1 MRETPYQA
9 NRALAVL
16 SKMLQLA
23 EVWGFR
29 PMKSNPCYLIE
40 KFKERPKERYLSE
53 AELSRLGE
61 VLAQV
66 EREKLVDVF
75 VVAAIRLLIFTG
87 ARVSEILNL
96 QWQHVD
102 LNNGTLRLPD
112 SKTGAKVI
120 FLSVP
125 AANVL
130 KKMPKLVGSP
140 WVIPSEEPENPWVN
154 INKPW
159 LKIREMAKLEG
170 VRIHDLRHTFASIAV
185 QSGLSLEMVG
195 GLLGH
200 SQASTTKRY
209 SHLSNRFLST
219 EKQKS
224 GRQVGQ
230 SPQHP
235 EEKAEGIGF
244 AEGKIAPADLPLEA
258 FRNGPPLWP
267 TPPFGPDSEDKNPR
281 QEKAPGTA
289 FGPSA
294 FLPSEPCSVSRPRG
308 REMDALRAPSRP
320 IAPQGVRGRW
330 AGTDQQ
336 GQIKKA
342 GTAFLMRWGEGSKP
356 NTQQGVEDK
365 RRGAMWPPWL
375 CSVADALPVE
385 IGIPLTL
392 KNAGSDLGETP
403 EEGMDI

>member
-1 MRETPYQA
+1 
-9 NRALAVL
+9 
-16 SKMLQLA
+16 
-23 EVWGFR
+23 
-29 PMKSNPCYLIE
+29 
-40 KFKERPKERYLSE
+40 LSE
-53 AELSRLGE
+53 AELSRPGE

-66 EREKLVDVF
+66 EREKQVDVF

-140 WVIPSEEPENPWVN
+140 WVIPSEEPENPWAN

-159 LKIREMAKLEG
+159 LKIRELAKLEG
-170 VRIHDLRHTFASIAV
+170 VRIHDLRHTFASMAV

-219 EKQKS
+219 ENKK
-224 GRQVGQ
+224 VGDKLA
-230 SPQHP
+230 
-235 EEKAEGIGF
+235 KA
-244 AEGKIAPADLPLEA
+244 LS
-258 FRNGPPLWP
+258 
-267 TPPFGPDSEDKNPR
+267 TP
-281 QEKAPGTA
+281 
-289 FGPSA
+289 
-294 FLPSEPCSVSRPRG
+294 
-308 REMDALRAPSRP
+308 
-320 IAPQGVRGRW
+320 
-330 AGTDQQ
+330 
-336 GQIKKA
+336 KK
-342 GTAFLMRWGEGSKP
+342 KP
-356 NTQQGVEDK
+356 KG
-365 RRGAMWPPWL
+365 
-375 CSVADALPVE
+375 
-385 IGIPLTL
+385 
-392 KNAGSDLGETP
+392 
-403 EEGMDI
+403 

>member
-1 MRETPYQA
+1 MKPDIEKLTKTYLDNLEPTDKVQTIWDPAVRGFGVRLSPQGCMSFIMKYDHLGRQRWIVLGRYGEITLDQARKRVAQIRLELLTGSDPAQKRKEEREAPTMRELALRFLEEHVEVKRKPTTLRQYRDVVNRFIIPILGAKPVKEVEANDISKLHHRMRETPYQA

-53 AELSRLGE
+53 PELSRLGE

-96 QWQHVD
+96 QWHHVD

-159 LKIREMAKLEG
+159 LKIRELAKLEG
-170 VRIHDLRHTFASIAV
+170 VRIHDLRHTFASMAV

-219 EKQKS
+219 ENKKVGDKLAKALSTPKKKS
-224 GRQVGQ
+224 KG
-230 SPQHP
+230 
-235 EEKAEGIGF
+235 
-244 AEGKIAPADLPLEA
+244 
-258 FRNGPPLWP
+258 
-267 TPPFGPDSEDKNPR
+267 
-281 QEKAPGTA
+281 
-289 FGPSA
+289 
-294 FLPSEPCSVSRPRG
+294 
-308 REMDALRAPSRP
+308 
-320 IAPQGVRGRW
+320 
-330 AGTDQQ
+330 
-336 GQIKKA
+336 
-342 GTAFLMRWGEGSKP
+342 
-356 NTQQGVEDK
+356 
-365 RRGAMWPPWL
+365 
-375 CSVADALPVE
+375 
-385 IGIPLTL
+385 
-392 KNAGSDLGETP
+392 
-403 EEGMDI
+403 